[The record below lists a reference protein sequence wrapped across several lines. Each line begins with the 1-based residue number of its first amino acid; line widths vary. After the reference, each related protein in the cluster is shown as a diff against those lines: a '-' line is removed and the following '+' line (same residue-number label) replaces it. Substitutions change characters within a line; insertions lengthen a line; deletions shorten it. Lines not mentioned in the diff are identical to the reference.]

1 MLFKRSKGKRDIHGL
16 VNAQT
21 TSLSSLQRKEQEDD
35 NLLVLSND
43 GANDEFDSEG
53 IEKNMW

>member
-1 MLFKRSKGKRDIHGL
+1 MLFKRSKGKRDIHCL

-21 TSLSSLQRKEQEDD
+21 TTLSSLQRKEQEDD

-53 IEKNMW
+53 IEKNM